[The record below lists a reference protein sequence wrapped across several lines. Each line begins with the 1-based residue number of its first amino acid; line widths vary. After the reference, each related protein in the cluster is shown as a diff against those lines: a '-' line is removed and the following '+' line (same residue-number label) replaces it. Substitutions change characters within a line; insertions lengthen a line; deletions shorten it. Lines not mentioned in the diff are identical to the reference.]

1 MLITITLHY
10 LNCQSTKIVKSG
22 KKSYGKQNYLCKDC
36 HRQFI
41 GYHNLPYKSCLSIIY
56 QNILILLVRGV
67 GIRDIAEIGRVSAKK
82 VLSVLIS
89 FNKQIKPKQLF
100 YNSLQVDELWTFMG
114 KKKNKKW
121 LIYAYSPQTKEI
133 VAWVWGK
140 GNKKTARKLREKWKK
155 LGEVLD
161 KFVRIIGRFLFL
173 FSGR

>member
-1 MLITITLHY
+1 
-10 LNCQSTKIVKSG
+10 
-22 KKSYGKQNYLCKDC
+22 
-36 HRQFI
+36 
-41 GYHNLPYKSCLSIIY
+41 
-56 QNILILLVRGV
+56 
-67 GIRDIAEIGRVSAKK
+67 
-82 VLSVLIS
+82 
-89 FNKQIKPKQLF
+89 
-100 YNSLQVDELWTFMG
+100 MG

-173 FSGR
+173 FFRKITIKLIKNTPLILKEITRV

>member
-1 MLITITLHY
+1 M
-10 LNCQSTKIVKSG
+10 
-22 KKSYGKQNYLCKDC
+22 
-36 HRQFI
+36 
-41 GYHNLPYKSCLSIIY
+41 
-56 QNILILLVRGV
+56 
-67 GIRDIAEIGRVSAKK
+67 
-82 VLSVLIS
+82 LSVLVS
-89 FNKQIKPKQLF
+89 FNRQIKPKQLF

-121 LIYAYSPQTKEI
+121 LIYAYLPQTKEI